1 MTGVFK
7 YRKSI
12 IPDDMEENSPDSL
25 LGTIIKVLILKAIWP
40 YLLALPAILIA
51 FLIGSLALA
60 WIEKNWLITLEFLVG
75 VVLIYGVYRCRL
87 IVKVWEFVFGK
98 VQVTPTDNKVE
109 HISDLSERKFIPST
123 NLYCYSCIKKL
134 GIQSFEINHHFY
146 CKECSEKMVDHE

>member
-1 MTGVFK
+1 MTGAFK
-7 YRKSI
+7 YQESI
-12 IPDDMEENSPDSL
+12 MSDEMEESSPDSL

-51 FLIGSLALA
+51 FLIGSVVLA
-60 WIEKNWLITLEFLVG
+60 WIEKNWLFTLEFSVG
-75 VVLIYGVYRCRL
+75 VVVIYGLYRCHL

-109 HISDLSERKFIPST
+109 NISNLSERKFIPSS
-123 NLYCYSCIKKL
+123 NLYCFLCIKKL

-146 CKECSEKMVDHE
+146 CKDCSKKITNDE